1 MKKSI
6 LSFTIFTTLVL
17 FSSCKEDDGQ
27 YINLPELSD
36 RVYAGGAT
44 TIFTNTSNAY
54 STPAPNLSSV
64 DYDKHMTGDL
74 IFESVYVT
82 SPNNV
87 NQGLGPIFN
96 NSSCISCHP
105 RDGRAAF
112 PNDLDARSGFFL
124 RASVPG
130 INNNGG
136 PIPVPGF
143 GLQIQNQAIFGY
155 QPEAR
160 FNVTYTEIVETLA
173 DGTKII
179 LKKPHYSLVDTY
191 ISLPNNVLISPR
203 IGSPVFGLGLLEAI
217 PEQDILASQD
227 LTDANGDG
235 IYGKA
240 NMVYDITTGTTKLG
254 RFGWKANTA
263 TLLEQCAGAFVH
275 DMGITNY
282 LFPIETGHNQSN
294 GNDQLADDPE
304 IENDILDLVTF
315 YTQTL
320 AVPAPRNVESLAVRN
335 GARIFE
341 QIKCAVCHTPQQKTG
356 YSPIDALAFQTFYP
370 YTDMLLH
377 DMGEELADNRPDFLA
392 SGREWKTRP
401 LWGIGFQYLV
411 NGHTHFLHDGR
422 AKNIT
427 EAILWHG
434 GEALYSKNEFK
445 KLSTKDRNDL
455 LAFLNSL

>member
-6 LSFTIFTTLVL
+6 LSFAIFTTLSL
-17 FSSCKEDDGQ
+17 FSCKEDDNQ

-54 STPAPNLSSV
+54 STPAPNLNSV
-64 DYDKHMTGDL
+64 DYDKHMAGDL

-203 IGSPVFGLGLLEAI
+203 IGSPVFGLGLLEVI

-282 LFPIETGHNQSN
+282 LFPSETGYNQSN
-294 GNDQLADDPE
+294 GNDLLVDDPE

-320 AVPAPRNVESLAVRN
+320 AVPAPRNVESLTVRN

-455 LAFLNSL
+455 LTFLNSL

>member
-6 LSFTIFTTLVL
+6 LFFSIFTTLAL
-17 FSSCKEDDGQ
+17 FSCKEDDNQ

-54 STPAPNLSSV
+54 STPAPNLNSV
-64 DYDKHMTGDL
+64 DYDKHMAGDL

-203 IGSPVFGLGLLEAI
+203 IGSPVFGLGLLEVI

-282 LFPIETGHNQSN
+282 LFPSETGYNQSN
-294 GNDQLADDPE
+294 GNDLLVDDPE

-320 AVPAPRNVESLAVRN
+320 AVPAPRNVESLTVRN

-455 LAFLNSL
+455 LTFLNSL